1 MPLRVKLAIGAF
13 AGLAVAWIIPKG
25 GPAPVATPTP
35 TPPGQLTAAEV
46 PLNTVPAGVSFRTID
61 GVRIFLVRTGDSVVG
76 FLGTSTDKPGPI
88 FWCAKNDW
96 FEGLQPGPYYSR
108 GGVAVR
114 VSAPRSLDRINVIVA
129 AGRVT
134 IFPHTVLR
142 GGPAPVTQGPNP
154 PPPTPSPPCSPTERV
169 G

>member
-61 GVRIFLVRTGDSVVG
+61 GVRIFLVRSGDSVIGLIGRATTPSDGSVYWCASG
-76 FLGTSTDKPGPI
+76 HFESTDFQTRYDRTGKALNGP
-88 FWCAKNDW
+88 ALRD
-96 FEGLQPGPYYSR
+96 
-108 GGVAVR
+108 
-114 VSAPRSLDRINVIVA
+114 LDRVQVLVA
-129 AGRVT
+129 AARVT
-134 IFPHTVLR
+134 IFPHTILP
-142 GGPAPVTQGPNP
+142 GSKIAGSLPMLDSSACPA
-154 PPPTPSPPCSPTERV
+154 TERV